1 MILNIEFEENFF
13 MESIIK
19 NKFIPCVCRV
29 KGLNFTVEFSRP
41 LKMMATGYIPN
52 FNLQDI
58 CDRYSAAAGGE
69 YTHYCFGEISLNYL
83 SDSSFEVIDLKF
95 FDEIYG
101 WINIIENSVLAEKFK
116 EEDRYYPDWAREP
129 DKDRK

>member
-1 MILNIEFEENFF
+1 MILNIEFERNFF
-13 MESIIK
+13 TESIVK
-19 NKFIPCVCRV
+19 NKFIPCVCRI
-29 KGLNFTVEFSRP
+29 KGLIFTVEFSRP
-41 LKMMATGYIPN
+41 LMAAIGSIQD

-83 SDSSFEVIDLKF
+83 FDDSFEIIDLKF

-101 WINIIENSVLAEKFK
+101 WINIVENSVLADKIK
-116 EEDRYYPDWAREP
+116 EEDRYYPDWAREL